1 MSNVGDASPIEA
13 DVAVVISPNVLQGSW
28 KGYVENFQFSD
39 QSDAVLVVIT
49 SSAGAGEVT
58 FGSSAA
64 LPPAIDPNVGYPP
77 GARLTS
83 GPSSLTAAYPGFAYT
98 ITNVTYDGQ
107 RLQFDVPTNELWKR
121 WCELQTPIP
130 DEHSAGFYG
139 CVHNWATSSSE
150 TCSQVD
156 PMTQMSV
163 PIDCGKLA
171 LCQGGVCRCDAQG
184 CTVRLNEHFLHFD
197 MMIAAPKADG
207 SVRGLDSNLHNIHL
221 SKQ

>member
-1 MSNVGDASPIEA
+1 MANVGDASPSEA
-13 DVAVVISPNVLQGSW
+13 DVAIVIPPNVLQGSW

-58 FGSSAA
+58 FGSAA
-64 LPPAIDPNVGYPP
+64 APPPAIDPNVGYPP
-77 GARLTS
+77 GARFTGQSPLR
-83 GPSSLTAAYPGFAYT
+83 AYPGFAYT
-98 ITNVTYDGQ
+98 ITNVAHDGQ
-107 RLQFDVPTNELWKR
+107 RLQFDVATNQLWKR

-130 DEHSAGFYG
+130 DEHNAGAYS
-139 CVHNWATSSSE
+139 CVNNWPTSFSE
-150 TCSQVD
+150 TCSQMD

-163 PIDCGKLA
+163 PIDCGKLF
-171 LCQGGVCRCDAQG
+171 LCQGGGVCRCDAQG
-184 CTVRLNEHFLHFD
+184 CAVILDGNLLHFD

-207 SVRGLDSNLHNIHL
+207 SVRGLDSNLHSVHL